1 MSTPSVMVMASAPR
15 EWVARTGLSVA
26 AAGASPEVVVCG
38 PERLDDVLAETGEA
52 PIVVLGE
59 PAAVASRSDV
69 RIRQALRP
77 SASPEHLRAL
87 LEVVARPELRA
98 RPRTEPPRSAA
109 EARAVEQAFNAS
121 RRLAAATDLA
131 SAEAILIAGVLELVD
146 ADRARCVFHD
156 PDDASLW
163 SETEAGGD
171 APRRAIAGLLG
182 FAACTGQAAS
192 VARAEADPR
201 WFPAIDGRDA
211 PGDRLLVHPVVSGEG
226 VVQAVL
232 VAVRDAR
239 RVAFSEAEGAA
250 MASFC
255 ALAAP
260 LLSQLETRAHARAV
274 LARAPASIFRREAVE
289 ARQPALWGDVVRI
302 APTWLTPAYWLM
314 VGLMVACLA
323 YLGLTFISTYSSGP
337 AVLRAASRRD
347 ASARLAGT
355 VVAVEA
361 SPGDRVDAGAVIARL
376 DDTAQRAALERLSR
390 AFEAQL
396 RSHLL
401 ELDAGDD
408 AALQRLR
415 IELDAARDALE
426 DRVVR
431 SPIAGDLADLRVRP
445 GQHIEPGDV
454 VASLVDT
461 RGGLEVVALLPGEDR
476 PQLGPGMT
484 LRLELDGYPFAYHA
498 LAIDDVSAAVIGP
511 AEARRVVGA
520 EVADSLQLAGPV
532 VLVRGRLPAAELAF
546 DGRLL
551 PLYDGMRG
559 HAEVRVGEQRTLFAL
574 VPGAR
579 RL

>member
-1 MSTPSVMVMASAPR
+1 MMIVSATPQEA
-15 EWVARTGLSVA
+15 ELVARTGLSL
-26 AAGASPEVVVCG
+26 AGAGAPPEVVVCG
-38 PERLDDVLAETGEA
+38 HERLDAALAEEGGA

-59 PAAVASRSDV
+59 PAAVDPGREA
-69 RIRQALRP
+69 RIRQVVRP
-77 SASPEHLRAL
+77 SVSQDHLLAL
-87 LEVVARPELRA
+87 LEAVARPG
-98 RPRTEPPRSAA
+98 PRTRPAAAPPRSAA
-109 EARAVEQAFNAS
+109 EARAVEQAFTAS

-146 ADRARCVFHD
+146 ADRARCRFHD

-163 SETEAGGD
+163 SETGGE
-171 APRRAIAGLLG
+171 APRRASAGLLG

-192 VARAEADPR
+192 VARAGADPR
-201 WFPAIDGRDA
+201 WFPPIDGRDA

-226 VVQAVL
+226 VVQALL

-239 RVAFSEAEGAA
+239 RAAFTEAECAA

-260 LLSQLETRAHARAV
+260 LLSQLEVRAHARAL
-274 LARAPASIFRREAVE
+274 LARAPASMFRREALA
-289 ARQPALWGDVVRI
+289 AREPALWGDVVRI
-302 APTWLTPAYWLM
+302 VPPWLTPAYWSM
-314 VGLMVACLA
+314 VALMVACVA
-323 YLGLTFISTYSSGP
+323 FLGLTFISTYSSGP

-361 SPGDRVDAGAVIARL
+361 SPGARVEAGAVIARL
-376 DDTAQRAALERLSR
+376 DDTAQRAAVERLSR
-390 AFEAQL
+390 AFEAGL

-401 ELDAGDD
+401 ALDADDD

-415 IELDAARDALE
+415 VELDAARDALE

-431 SPIAGDLADLRVRP
+431 SPIAGDVADLRVRP
-445 GQHIEPGDV
+445 GQRVEPGDV

-461 RGGLEVVALLPGEDR
+461 GGGLEVVALLPGEDR

-498 LAIDDVSAAVIGP
+498 LAIEDVSAAVIGP
-511 AEARRVVGA
+511 AEARRVVGV
-520 EVADSLQLAGPV
+520 EVAESLQVTGPV

-551 PLYDGMRG
+551 PLHDGMHGR
-559 HAEVRVGEQRTLFAL
+559 AEVRVGEQRTLFAL